1 MTLSTKPE
9 VHNNSQRCQWN
20 TEHARNFCEDRS
32 CGLPDVVFMDDVV
45 PIMGPVLTL
54 RYGSSIAAMLCTG
67 YHPRCVVSSA
77 SCSIRQWAPLSWHST
92 APTRT
97 PTLTSWSKSSRG
109 SSRECRRVVQL
120 ATGITSGNRACR
132 RGSSRGCPC
141 RCRCR
146 RRGIP
151 ALLDE
156 SFVRKGWRVGEVC
169 GARSSRY

>member
-109 SSRECRRVVQL
+109 SSR
-120 ATGITSGNRACR
+120 
-132 RGSSRGCPC
+132 GCPC